1 MSNPKSQKLE
11 LTWIGKGEE
20 PQLEPRILI
29 ENPEYSYGDPASENM
44 LIHGDNLL
52 ALKALEQDYAGKV
65 KCIYIDPPYNTGN
78 AFEHYDDGV
87 EHSIWINL
95 MSHRLMILKN
105 LLSNEG
111 AIFVQI
117 DDEESAYLKVL
128 MDEIFGRQNFINT
141 ISVNM
146 KNIAGASGGGE
157 DKKLKKNIEY
167 IHIYAKDY
175 SNLPN
180 FKGIFDYTPIS
191 SLVEN
196 YRQEG
201 KSWKYTSILYYEGDK
216 QYIGSTLDG
225 EKNEIKVFLRRN
237 PIFKSINQI
246 IKEEKISEKDAYFKY
261 SQKIFEAKDAQ
272 SSIRQR
278 IIDFRKETSI
288 KEDLISIEYIPKSG
302 KNKGQVYEQFYKGEQ
317 CRLLAWLGDICENI
331 NGTLYKKTRLG
342 TYWDATG
349 TINNLTKEG
358 GVQFP
363 NGKKPESLI
372 ARVIEMSTNY
382 EDIVLDSFL
391 GSGTTAAAALKMKRK
406 FIGIELGPHAKT
418 HCFPRLR
425 KVVNGDDNGGI
436 SNSVDWKGG
445 GGFKFYTLAPS
456 LLNQDRFGQ
465 WVINKE
471 YNPDMLAAAMAK
483 HEGFRYAPHE
493 QTYWKQ
499 GQSTERDFI
508 FTTTTLLTVE
518 SLDRIH
524 EEMHPEESL
533 LICCKAFQAECEN
546 RYPNI
551 TLRKIPSL
559 LLGKCEFGKEDYSF
573 KIVNLPEELRPEQE
587 ESDDVSLAQDEPAS
601 PKKADKSPGQ
611 QSLF

>member
-87 EHSIWINL
+87 EHSLWLSLMNSRLKLLHKLLSKDGTIWITL
-95 MSHRLMILKN
+95 DD
-105 LLSNEG
+105 NE
-111 AIFVQI
+111 VH
-117 DDEESAYLKVL
+117 YCKVL
-128 MDEIFGRQNFINT
+128 CDEIFGRNNFVQGIIWKSSDNSNNDAKQFSIDHNT
-141 ISVNM
+141 ILVYSKTSDWLSKRLIPKDSQTKHF
-146 KNIAGASGGGE
+146 KNPDNDPRG
-157 DKKLKKNIEY
+157 
-167 IHIYAKDY
+167 
-175 SNLPN
+175 PW
-180 FKGIFDYTPIS
+180 FDGNPIS
-191 SLVEN
+191 SPAYRENLVFDIETPIGTKIKAPKN
-196 YRQEG
+196 GWRWSKDTLNEKMNSGEIYFNKDFTNIKRRTYLSDSKGLPPSSLWADIEETGHNRQA
-201 KSWKYTSILYYEGDK
+201 KYEQKKLFPHMS
-216 QYIGSTLDG
+216 
-225 EKNEIKVFLRRN
+225 
-237 PIFKSINQI
+237 
-246 IKEEKISEKDAYFKY
+246 KEEWF
-261 SQKIFEAKDAQ
+261 
-272 SSIRQR
+272 
-278 IIDFRKETSI
+278 
-288 KEDLISIEYIPKSG
+288 
-302 KNKGQVYEQFYKGEQ
+302 
-317 CRLLAWLGDICENI
+317 
-331 NGTLYKKTRLG
+331 GT
-342 TYWDATG
+342 
-349 TINNLTKEG
+349 
-358 GVQFP
+358 P
-363 NGKKPESLI
+363 KPEKLI
-372 ARVIEMSTNY
+372 KKILQVST
-382 EDIVLDSFL
+382 DDGDLVLDSFL
-391 GSGTTAAAALKMKRK
+391 GSGTTAAVAQKMGRK
-406 FIGIELGPHAKT
+406 WIGIELGD
-418 HCFPRLR
+418 HCLSHSYPRLK
-425 KVVNGDDNGGI
+425 KVVDNTDNIGI
-436 SNSVDWKGG
+436 SEEVEWKGG

-518 SLDRIH
+518 SLDRIY

-573 KIVNLPEELRPEQE
+573 KIVNLPEELRPERE
-587 ESDDVSLAQDEPAS
+587 ESDEVPFQVEEPAS
-601 PKKADKSPGQ
+601 PKKSDKAPGQ

>member
-78 AFEHYDDGV
+78 AFENYDDGV
-87 EHSIWINL
+87 EHSLWLNL
-95 MSHRLMILKN
+95 MYSRLTFLKS
-105 LLSNEG
+105 LLASDG
-111 AIFVQI
+111 AIFIQL
-117 DDEESAYLKVL
+117 DENEVDYCKVIC
-128 MDEIFGRQNFINT
+128 DEIFGRDNLVNRITIDVRAPSAFSTVNPGVFKASEYLLFYAKNRAAFKEIGARVPRDPDYAYNMYLINPEKPYKEWKFKNVFEVFSEKNNEKRRVHPKKELERFNEFIVENADRIARLAS
-141 ISVNM
+141 ISDS
-146 KNIAGASGGGE
+146 GASKE
-157 DKKLKKNIEY
+157 TVDLKYVSKDNPNEIFKLE
-167 IHIYAKDY
+167 
-175 SNLPN
+175 
-180 FKGIFDYTPIS
+180 
-191 SLVEN
+191 
-196 YRQEG
+196 REG
-201 KSWKYTSILYYEGDK
+201 K
-216 QYIGSTLDG
+216 LDDVL
-225 EKNEIKVFLRRN
+225 I
-237 PIFKSINQI
+237 INGQQI
-246 IKEEKISEKDAYFKY
+246 IFYNKNVVE
-261 SQKIFEAKDAQ
+261 
-272 SSIRQR
+272 
-278 IIDFRKETSI
+278 IDGTKQAS
-288 KEDLISIEYIPKSG
+288 
-302 KNKGQVYEQFYKGEQ
+302 
-317 CRLLAWLGDICENI
+317 RLLTNIWTDIAWEGISN
-331 NGTLYKKTRLG
+331 
-342 TYWDATG
+342 
-349 TINNLTKEG
+349 EG
-358 GVQFP
+358 GVTFKK
-363 NGKKPESLI
+363 GKKPEKLLK
-372 ARVIEMSTNY
+372 RVIELTTKPG
-382 EDIVLDSFL
+382 DIVFDSFL
-391 GSGTTAAAALKMKRK
+391 GSGTTAAVAHKMGRK
-406 FIGIELGPHAKT
+406 WIGVELGEHAIT
-418 HCFPRLR
+418 HCVPRLR
-425 KVVNGDDNGGI
+425 QVVDGEQGGI
-436 SNSVDWKGG
+436 SKSVDWKGG

-518 SLDRIH
+518 SLDRIY

-573 KIVNLPEELRPEQE
+573 KIVNLPEELRPERE
-587 ESDDVSLAQDEPAS
+587 ESEEAHFQVEEPAS
-601 PKKADKSPGQ
+601 PKKSDKAPGQ

>member
-29 ENPEYSYGDPASENM
+29 ENPEFSYGDPTSENM

-87 EHSIWINL
+87 EHSIWL
-95 MSHRLMILKN
+95 SLLRDRLKILKS
-105 LLSNEG
+105 LLTNDGLIWITLDDNE
-111 AIFVQI
+111 VH
-117 DDEESAYLKVL
+117 YCKVL
-128 MDEIFGRQNFINT
+128 SDEIFGRNNFLGSIVWQHSIQGKNDAKTFSLHHNYILVYSKTENFKINKLPREEKHNVNYSNPDNDPRGQWRSGDVRSPNHRENLKYTINTPNGNFIPPPEKGWRWSEETVKEKIKSGEIIFSPDQSRIIRKIYLADQEGRVPET
-141 ISVNM
+141 IWF
-146 KNIAGASGGGE
+146 GE
-157 DKKLKKNIEY
+157 DVGTTREAKN
-167 IHIYAKDY
+167 H
-175 SNLPN
+175 
-180 FKGIFDYTPIS
+180 
-191 SLVEN
+191 
-196 YRQEG
+196 
-201 KSWKYTSILYYEGDK
+201 
-216 QYIGSTLDG
+216 
-225 EKNEIKVFLRRN
+225 
-237 PIFKSINQI
+237 
-246 IKEEKISEKDAYFKY
+246 IKELFD
-261 SQKIFEAKDAQ
+261 
-272 SSIRQR
+272 SSF
-278 IIDFRKETSI
+278 DT
-288 KEDLISIEYIPKSG
+288 P
-302 KNKGQVYEQFYKGEQ
+302 
-317 CRLLAWLGDICENI
+317 
-331 NGTLYKKTRLG
+331 
-342 TYWDATG
+342 
-349 TINNLTKEG
+349 
-358 GVQFP
+358 
-363 NGKKPESLI
+363 KPERLI
-372 ARVIEMSTNY
+372 ERVLRLCTTY
-382 EDIVLDSFL
+382 GDIVLDSFL
-391 GSGTTAAAALKMKRK
+391 GSGTTAAVAHKMGRK
-406 FIGIELGPHAKT
+406 WIGVELGEHAIT
-418 HCFPRLR
+418 HCVPRLR
-425 KVVNGDDNGGI
+425 QVVDGEQGGI
-436 SNSVDWKGG
+436 SKSVDWKGG

-518 SLDRIH
+518 SLDRIY

-573 KIVNLPEELRPEQE
+573 KIINLPEELRPERE
-587 ESDDVSLAQDEPAS
+587 ESEETPFQIEEPAN
-601 PKKADKSPGQ
+601 PKKSDKAPGQ